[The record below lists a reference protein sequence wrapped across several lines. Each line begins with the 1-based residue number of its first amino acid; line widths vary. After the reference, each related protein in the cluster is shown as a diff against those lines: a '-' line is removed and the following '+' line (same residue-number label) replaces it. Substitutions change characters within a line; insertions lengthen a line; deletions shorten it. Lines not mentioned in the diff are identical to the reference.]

1 MFNLTLIVDVQL
13 ERYIRRIARRKDHEE
28 LIDDTVDPRRP
39 VSRSTVYY
47 RYAGSFT
54 TPPCTEGVTWVVAR
68 QVSDEIHERRVPVC
82 SRRSPKLLIRDVAPP
97 CFPLQIRHVTR
108 RQVRLL
114 RHAVHDVSTV
124 RPPCRRPCDADFAGR
139 RPCIPSTAPQLLHI
153 ERERCGGR

>member
-1 MFNLTLIVDVQL
+1 VDVQL

-124 RPPCRRPCDADFAGR
+124 RPPRRRPCDADFAGR

>member
-1 MFNLTLIVDVQL
+1 VDVQL

-68 QVSDEIHERRVPVC
+68 QVSTEIHERPVPVVGA
-82 SRRSPKLLIRDVAPP
+82 LDQLIRDAW
-97 CFPLQIRHVTR
+97 RHC
-108 RQVRLL
+108 
-114 RHAVHDVSTV
+114 AF
-124 RPPCRRPCDADFAGR
+124 PCR
-139 RPCIPSTAPQLLHI
+139 
-153 ERERCGGR
+153 